1 MMTARPSL
9 RLRLLLDLGFLM
21 AAAVVIVGLTTL
33 LLVGADLRQ
42 LIGPLA
48 ALWVGTLAVF
58 ILFGRYLVGRII
70 LAPVERLTG
79 EADRYAAGQ
88 VAEPAASYE
97 TRELAHLAERYR
109 VMAEELLDAQSHLV
123 RVEKLAGIG
132 QLAAGI
138 AHEVRNPLGALS
150 TYTEVLRRRGE
161 APDITDEM
169 RRAIERIEC
178 IVQSLLDYARPR
190 APTGRTDLRA
200 AVETTLGFL
209 EAQGLFREHQLS
221 PDLAEVPPVAGDRH
235 ALEQVVLNLVVNAC
249 DASPRSRLWVDLQ
262 SRPFEGRSHES
273 RRVAEMV
280 GGAGDPEARKGRAF
294 RPRPR
299 RPEIAAGTP
308 GVLLCVADDGPGVP
322 DGDRERSF
330 DPFYTT
336 KDPGRGVGLG
346 LALVARTVHE
356 VGGTVW
362 VDRARE
368 GGAAFKVFLPAA
380 GGVESNAHSHR

>member
-1 MMTARPSL
+1 MMTARRPSL
-9 RLRLLLDLGFLM
+9 RLRLLVDLGFLM
-21 AAAVVIVGLTTL
+21 AAAVMIVGLTTL
-33 LLVGADLRQ
+33 LLVGADLRE

-70 LAPVERLTG
+70 LAPVEQLSQD
-79 EADRYAAGQ
+79 ADRYAAGN
-88 VAEPAASYE
+88 VAAAVPAYE
-97 TRELAHLAERYR
+97 TRELAELAERYR

-132 QLAAGI
+132 RLAAGV

-150 TYTEVLRRRGE
+150 TYTEVLRRRGA
-161 APDITDEM
+161 APDVTAEM

-178 IVQSLLDYARPR
+178 IVQSLLDYARPG

-221 PDLAEVPPVAGDRH
+221 PDLAEVPPVVGDRH

-249 DASPRSRLWVDLQ
+249 DAAPRARLWVDLQ
-262 SRPFEGRSHES
+262 SRPFEGRAHEI
-273 RRVAEMV
+273 RR
-280 GGAGDPEARKGRAF
+280 GAGPGAGLRGAAGRAF

-322 DGDRERSF
+322 DGDRERIF